1 MILLLPAIF
10 LATLVSGQPH
20 GYQYQLP
27 KEYNSYSQYSDGSYS
42 QMEPFRR
49 FLRKYISSYKPT
61 TGNHPYQYMKHPMAS
76 VPVRDFKYEMPK
88 KYNTYSHHQY
98 MDMDHS
104 EWDRYMQN
112 AVYPQAE
119 ADWQKYMYGEEYF
132 KDHEDHVHH
141 EDNEY
146 DDDGE
151 QLPYK
156 VVEKFQNYEKRYYP
170 SARYICNTTSVDT
183 AADPLAGLEKMNP
196 FDVMTSRRYQ
206 KTPKSQMFMELFR
219 YIQGVNKNQEEIEMT
234 RPVVMFHNVTKETTI
249 GNYEDQQMCFYLP
262 SKYQEDHRHPEQK
275 ENEPKKES
283 RHAPVTPPEPL
294 DNAKVYLYTR
304 PAMQVFV
311 RRFGGFALTHQTWED
326 QRELLE
332 ESLLGKR
339 YNPLQYF
346 TASYDNPW
354 KLTEKRNEVWIQCL
368 EPFETLPAEIVDNKI
383 TEKGPGGRKGNTK
396 PKPKPK
402 KG

>member
-61 TGNHPYQYMKHPMAS
+61 TGNHPYQYMKHPMS
-76 VPVRDFKYEMPK
+76 NVPVSDLKYEMPK
-88 KYNTYSHHQY
+88 KYKTYSHHQY
-98 MDMDHS
+98 KDMDHS
-104 EWDRYMQN
+104 EWERYMQN
-112 AVYPQAE
+112 AFYPPAE

-132 KDHEDHVHH
+132 KDHED
-141 EDNEY
+141 NENT
-146 DDDGE
+146 DDGE

-156 VVEKFQNYEKRYYP
+156 VVQEFQNYEKRYYP
-170 SARYICNTTSVDT
+170 SARYICNRTSVDT

-234 RPVVMFHNVTKETTI
+234 RPVLVFHNVTKETTI
-249 GNYEDQQMCFYLP
+249 GNFEDQQMCFYLP
-262 SKYQEDHRHPEQK
+262 SKYQENHQHPEQK
-275 ENEPKKES
+275 ES
-283 RHAPVTPPEPL
+283 LHAPDTPPEPL
-294 DNAKVYLYTR
+294 DNAKVYFYTR

-326 QRELLE
+326 QKELLE
-332 ESLLGKR
+332 ESLLGKK
-339 YNPLQYF
+339 YNPSQYF
-346 TASYDNPW
+346 SASYDNPW
-354 KLTEKRNEVWIQCL
+354 PLTEKRNEVWIQCL

-383 TEKGPGGRKGNTK
+383 TEKRPDGRKGNTK

>member
-1 MILLLPAIF
+1 MILLLPAIL

-27 KEYNSYSQYSDGSYS
+27 KEYNSYSQYRDGSYS

-61 TGNHPYQYMKHPMAS
+61 TGNHPYQYMKHPMS
-76 VPVRDFKYEMPK
+76 NVPVSDLKYEMPK

-98 MDMDHS
+98 KDMDHS
-104 EWDRYMQN
+104 EWERHMQN
-112 AVYPQAE
+112 AFYPPAE
-119 ADWQKYMYGEEYF
+119 ADWKKYMYGEEYF
-132 KDHEDHVHH
+132 KDHED
-141 EDNEY
+141 NENN
-146 DDDGE
+146 DDGE

-156 VVEKFQNYEKRYYP
+156 VVQKFQNYEKRYYP
-170 SARYICNTTSVDT
+170 SARYICNRTSVDT

-234 RPVVMFHNVTKETTI
+234 RPVLLFHNVTKETTI
-249 GNYEDQQMCFYLP
+249 GNFEDQQMCFYLP
-262 SKYQEDHRHPEQK
+262 SKYQDNHQHPEQ
-275 ENEPKKES
+275 KES

-326 QRELLE
+326 QKELLE
-332 ESLLGKR
+332 ESLLGQK
-339 YNPLQYF
+339 YNPSQYF
-346 TASYDNPW
+346 SASYDNPW
-354 KLTEKRNEVWIQCL
+354 PLAEKRNEVWIQCL

-383 TEKGPGGRKGNTK
+383 TEKGPEGRKGNTK